1 MRFDAK
7 GMDMS
12 IRTLETAA
20 LLITGSLVAVASSA
34 PMGPPTAYLGAG
46 RWGVGAEYGYGQM
59 DLETSGTV
67 TDEVARACRR
77 PTCGIRISGS
87 TTSRAT

>member
-20 LLITGSLVAVASSA
+20 LIIIGSLVAVASSA

-46 RWGVGAEYGYGQM
+46 RWGMGAEYGYGQM
-59 DLETSGTV
+59 DLDDLRNRHGKSRGSLT
-67 TDEVARACRR
+67 AR
-77 PTCGIRISGS
+77 GIRISRS
-87 TTSRAT
+87 TSSRAT